1 MNKMNF
7 SFSECF
13 DHLSII
19 TLNENGDENIEGQF
33 CGTTLK
39 EKSLCFNTGQL
50 SMRLV
55 TDRMWNTRG
64 FKVSY
69 LITGLFMSFTNYFQ
83 ACAYLI
89 KVEYINTEESVL
101 I

>member
-1 MNKMNF
+1 M
-7 SFSECF
+7 SEKG
-13 DHLSII
+13 
-19 TLNENGDENIEGQF
+19 EEKIEGQF

-39 EKSLCFNTGQL
+39 EKSLCFKTGQL

-69 LITGLFMSFTNYFQ
+69 LITG
-83 ACAYLI
+83 A
-89 KVEYINTEESVL
+89 
-101 I
+101 